1 MNRKLA
7 KLSPAFR
14 SLRLT
19 RAADL
24 AWISANVELERLK
37 TCLLSEH
44 MMVAPDAKAQPWF
57 KSAVDEADS
66 MAWATT
72 YPFLVFPVLL
82 EEKLNAARP
91 KNLMQKAICP
101 GSRALRTL
109 TE

>member
-1 MNRKLA
+1 MK
-7 KLSPAFR
+7 
-14 SLRLT
+14 
-19 RAADL
+19 
-24 AWISANVELERLK
+24 
-37 TCLLSEH
+37 
-44 MMVAPDAKAQPWF
+44 VAPDAKAQPWF
-57 KSAVDEADS
+57 KLAVDEADS

-82 EEKLNAARP
+82 EEKLNAAR